1 MNFIGAVLVGGNILI
16 DLFGLDSKEVNNYYN
31 AVREYHQGKT
41 DKQPIKKILT
51 SIITTDKETKERI
64 NEVINCMLV

>member
-1 MNFIGAVLVGGNILI
+1 MNFISAVLVGGNILI

-31 AVREYHQGKT
+31 AIKEYHQGKT

-64 NEVINCMLV
+64 NEVVHCMLV

>member
-16 DLFGLDSKEVNNYYN
+16 DLFGLNSKEVNNYYN
-31 AVREYHQGKT
+31 AIREYHQGKI

-51 SIITTDKETKERI
+51 NIVTSDKEIKDRI

>member
-1 MNFIGAVLVGGNILI
+1 MNFTGAVLVGGNILI

-31 AVREYHQGKT
+31 AIKEYHQGKT

-64 NEVINCMLV
+64 DEVLHCMLA

>member
-1 MNFIGAVLVGGNILI
+1 MNFISAVLVGGNILI

-31 AVREYHQGKT
+31 AVKEYHQGKT

-64 NEVINCMLV
+64 NKVVHCMLV